1 MFVPCD
7 IRFLRLYTDR
17 SHSNDKK
24 EIISLNITNQYL
36 FPIIFDFLDCTVIDN
51 LVTTKKK

>member
-7 IRFLRLYTDR
+7 IRFLRLYSDR
-17 SHSNDKK
+17 SHGNNKK

-51 LVTTKKK
+51 LVTAKKK